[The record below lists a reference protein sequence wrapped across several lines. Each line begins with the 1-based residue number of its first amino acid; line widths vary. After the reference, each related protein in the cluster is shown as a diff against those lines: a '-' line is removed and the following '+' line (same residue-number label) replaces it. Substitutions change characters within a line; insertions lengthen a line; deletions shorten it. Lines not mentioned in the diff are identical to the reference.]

1 MEIEA
6 DLPGKHVDA
15 ATTPPDICAS
25 AIREMLQA
33 QGIASHE
40 SECAGIAK
48 FLRRIAPPL
57 PSRAPQ

>member
-6 DLPGKHVDA
+6 HLSGKHVDA
-15 ATTPPDICAS
+15 APAPQDICAA

-33 QGIASHE
+33 QGIAAHD

-57 PSRAPQ
+57 PSREPQ